1 MKREKLRKILS
12 KSQSNFQHYVKK
24 IEAQANKN
32 GFLIKKRVY
41 NIQKIF
47 LTPNQSFHKGHV
59 FVISF
64 GLVTFVTATYSL
76 TDTNS
81 SYKR

>member
-32 GFLIKKRVY
+32 GFLTKKRVY

-47 LTPNQSFHKGHV
+47 LTPNQSFHQGNV